1 VEGRK
6 PCSASPPAG
15 KAENLKRHVT
25 TIRDSVCM
33 LPNDRIVSNVDQHR
47 GVMAITWRV
56 LHPERLILATA
67 KAQVTAADLLYCMD
81 ELTKAG
87 LHTYRKIFD
96 FTLIAQVMP
105 RAEVQLIGERTSAIP
120 DGDPFGP
127 MAIVV
132 ASNAVAGSVRT
143 YEQATALKRPVQV
156 FRDFPS
162 ARAWLDERAPPD
174 QILQLD
180 ED

>member
-1 VEGRK
+1 
-6 PCSASPPAG
+6 
-15 KAENLKRHVT
+15 
-25 TIRDSVCM
+25 
-33 LPNDRIVSNVDQHR
+33 
-47 GVMAITWRV
+47 MAITWRV
-56 LHPERLILATA
+56 LHPERLVLGTA

-87 LHTYRKIFD
+87 LHAYRKVFD

-105 RAEVQLIGERTSAIP
+105 RAEVQLIGERTSAIA
-120 DGDPFGP
+120 GGAPFGP

-132 ASNAVAGSVRT
+132 ASNAIAGSVRT
-143 YEQATALKRPVQV
+143 YEQATTLKRPFQI

-162 ARAWLDERAPPD
+162 ARAWLDEIAPPD
-174 QILQLD
+174 QILPLD